1 MIKLAPFEIP
11 IIERIDEIQI
21 GIKPNL
27 QSFATLLS
35 VSKLKT
41 LTEQKKYTL
50 LYCSYTTSPKYCA
63 GWWVNIY
70 CSSFVVNRLTGE
82 KIKMVQAINIPYA
95 PQKHY
100 LRFFGNY
107 LDFILVFPEIP
118 KNWIKFDFIEN
129 YGKNV
134 GFTSKKII
142 RNNTGIYNVV
152 LESK

>member
-50 LYCSYTTSPKYCA
+50 LYCSYTTSPKYC
-63 GWWVNIY
+63 
-70 CSSFVVNRLTGE
+70 
-82 KIKMVQAINIPYA
+82 
-95 PQKHY
+95 
-100 LRFFGNY
+100 
-107 LDFILVFPEIP
+107 
-118 KNWIKFDFIEN
+118 
-129 YGKNV
+129 
-134 GFTSKKII
+134 
-142 RNNTGIYNVV
+142 
-152 LESK
+152 